1 MRKKKT
7 ESFDAAVLWNR
18 IGVSD
23 QELAFMLSSGL
34 PTARRIALEANAVFR
49 IGKRKLNNVSKI
61 KSYVDMISGE

>member
-23 QELAFMLSSGL
+23 QELALMLSSGL